1 MTETNV
7 QKQIGAYISQYK
19 YKIEM
24 HAHSYPASGCS
35 KLSPKEFIRALK
47 SAGYDAVVLTNH
59 FSVVDPF
66 VRSEDDLR
74 VYMQNFKDVQ
84 AEGEKEG
91 ITVIFGAELWFDRN
105 DYLVYGIDEAF
116 MKELLAVKPQ
126 TYEAFY
132 EAFRSPNRL
141 IMQAHPHR
149 DTCRFMD
156 ASLMDGMELNYN
168 PNEEA
173 GVTHAGLYIR
183 NNHIPIVVAGSDLHE
198 DKQLNACALR
208 ARTLPADGAELVS
221 LLKSKDYILEVGGV
235 PMFPYHHF

>member
-35 KLSPKEFIRALK
+35 RLSPKEFIRALK

-84 AEGEKEG
+84 AEG
-91 ITVIFGAELWFDRN
+91 DRT
-105 DYLVYGIDEAF
+105 DR
-116 MKELLAVKPQ
+116 P
-126 TYEAFY
+126 
-132 EAFRSPNRL
+132 
-141 IMQAHPHR
+141 
-149 DTCRFMD
+149 
-156 ASLMDGMELNYN
+156 
-168 PNEEA
+168 
-173 GVTHAGLYIR
+173 
-183 NNHIPIVVAGSDLHE
+183 AGSVSD
-198 DKQLNACALR
+198 QLRNACEAAGR
-208 ARTLPADGAELVS
+208 DFVGNQKHIVCQSADKNTGDN
-221 LLKSKDYILEVGGV
+221 LK
-235 PMFPYHHF
+235 P

>member
-1 MTETNV
+1 MLEKNV
-7 QKQIGAYISQYK
+7 HEQVNAYISQYK

-35 KLSPKEFIRALK
+35 KLAPKEFIGALK

-59 FSVVDPF
+59 FCVVDPF
-66 VRSEDDLR
+66 IRNEEDLA
-74 VYMQNFKDVQ
+74 VYMQNFRDVQ

-91 ITVIFGAELWFDRN
+91 ITVIFGAEIWFDKN
-105 DYLVYGIDEAF
+105 DFLVYGIDEAF
-116 MKELLAVKPQ
+116 MHQLLAVMPK
-126 TYEAFY
+126 TYEEFY
-132 EAFRSPNRL
+132 EKFHSPDRL
-141 IMQAHPHR
+141 ILQAHPHR
-149 DTCRFMD
+149 DTCHFMD

-183 NNHIPIVVAGSDLHE
+183 NNRIPIVVAGSDLHE
-198 DKQLNACALR
+198 KKQLNACALR
-208 ARTLPADGAELVS
+208 AKTLPKDGAELVQ
-221 LLKSKDYILEVGGV
+221 LLKSKDYIFEIGGV